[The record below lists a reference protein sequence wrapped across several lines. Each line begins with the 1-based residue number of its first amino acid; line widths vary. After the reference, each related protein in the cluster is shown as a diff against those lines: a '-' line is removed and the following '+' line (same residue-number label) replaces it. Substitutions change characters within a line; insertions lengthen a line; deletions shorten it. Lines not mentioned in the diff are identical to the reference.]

1 MASAQH
7 APGQASGGTTRY
19 VALLRGVNV
28 NGIVVKSDAL
38 RALFQQLGFGA
49 VRTVLASGNVL
60 FDASG
65 AAPTLR
71 ATIEAA
77 LRERFGYDA
86 WIVLMPQ
93 AQLAGIAARYPF
105 ERLDGERHPY
115 VVFSSSRE
123 VLEALCN
130 QAPALASP
138 QEQWA
143 CGEEVLYW
151 AAPRGGST
159 ETPLAKLLA
168 KPRYQPAITTRN
180 LRTVEKL
187 LAG

>member
-1 MASAQH
+1 MASARR
-7 APGQASGGTTRY
+7 APGKAGDGTTRY

-38 RALFQQLGFGA
+38 RALFEQLGFGA

-60 FDASG
+60 FDAAG
-65 AAPTLR
+65 AAPALR

-77 LRERFGYDA
+77 LRECFGYDA
-86 WIVLMPQ
+86 WIVLIPQ

-123 VLEALCN
+123 VLEELCV
-130 QAPALASP
+130 QAPAVASP
-138 QEQWA
+138 HEQWA
-143 CGEEVLYW
+143 CGDDVLYW
-151 AAPRGGST
+151 AAPRAEST

-168 KPRYQPAITTRN
+168 KPRYKRAITTRN